1 MNAQVLH
8 GATKEFTGLTNP
20 TGVTTTSWVP
30 FDFTAA
36 PFPST
41 ASYSVL
47 RCTIDLDA
55 VAIDTTK
62 QYTRGYSS
70 KIIYTWTVSGT
81 VGAILTATTFYI
93 DGTLAGGDELYW
105 TFGVGASGLPTLSV
119 VSNHSAKTYNAS
131 MAAKIVAYADI

>member
-1 MNAQVLH
+1 VNAQVLH
-8 GATKEFTGLTNP
+8 GATKQFTGLTNP
-20 TGVTTTSWVP
+20 SGVTTVSWAM

-47 RCTIDLDA
+47 RCTIDVDA

-62 QYTRGYSS
+62 QYTRGYSA

-81 VGAILTATTFYI
+81 AGAILTASLFYA
-93 DGTLAGGDELYW
+93 DGTLAGGDEMYW
-105 TFGVGASGLPTLSV
+105 TFTVGTAGAPTLSAV
-119 VSNHSAKTYNAS
+119 ANHSAKTYNVS
-131 MAAKIVAYADI
+131 MAAEIVAYADI